1 MRHERMIVPSP
12 DVKTVPERRRQV
24 RQLALLRVALFHAG
38 GVSDICVVRN
48 VSANG
53 LSARVYRKLSVG
65 DEVEIEF
72 RSGELLAGRVVWE
85 EDYDIGIV
93 FPRPIDVAQVLASR
107 WSTEATKRRAL
118 PRISVDCAGQLSNG
132 LRAVEVMLRDISQG
146 GASLECNADAIGPG
160 NVRLLLPDLPPI
172 VGAVRWTSG
181 LNIGV
186 SFNECLAF
194 ETLAR
199 WIQARREGLGLAAHG
214 TSTAA

>member
-1 MRHERMIVPSP
+1 
-12 DVKTVPERRRQV
+12 
-24 RQLALLRVALFHAG
+24 
-38 GVSDICVVRN
+38 
-48 VSANG
+48 
-53 LSARVYRKLSVG
+53 
-65 DEVEIEF
+65 
-72 RSGELLAGRVVWE
+72 
-85 EDYDIGIV
+85 
-93 FPRPIDVAQVLASR
+93 
-107 WSTEATKRRAL
+107 
-118 PRISVDCAGQLSNG
+118 
-132 LRAVEVMLRDISQG
+132 MLRDISQG